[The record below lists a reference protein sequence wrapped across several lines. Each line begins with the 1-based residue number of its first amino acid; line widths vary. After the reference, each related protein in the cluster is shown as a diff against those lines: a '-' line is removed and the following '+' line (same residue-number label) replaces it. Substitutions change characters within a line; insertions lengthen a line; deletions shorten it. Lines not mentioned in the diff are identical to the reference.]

1 MKISRNVTTADLTLF
16 AKRLRSMNERT
27 NIPFY
32 IFAPDYRDS
41 SGGIR
46 VLHYL
51 CHILNEMGEEAYIVN
66 AKKTSPHLR
75 TPKLTYSQL
84 EQHFLAGLNPA
95 TIYPEIIWK
104 NPANTPIIVRWLL
117 NIPGHLGKPL
127 EFEAKD
133 IICFY
138 EAWCMP
144 PDLQGQQLF
153 IHPVNHVFFH
163 NDNNP
168 DDKHRTLE
176 CYYANKYFLGGKPI
190 LDEHKSLISL
200 GQDIKRSH
208 KEIAAIFRK
217 AKVLY
222 CYEPSGIISEA
233 QACGCPVI
241 LVRSEYW
248 PLGPDD
254 THHHIPGLAI
264 HGEPDSLARARES
277 LRRIPETHMK
287 ARDNS
292 WTMTRQMVEAV
303 YRAEADLKT
312 NGKPLLNKLQQL
324 WALASEDRIVHVAQL
339 RKYYEDSGIHLAE
352 IDASETKPEL
362 DPEQQYAAYIAA
374 STEKIRDIATAT
386 ITANQVLRPATPD
399 TPEVS
404 LPDTLITIV
413 VRTTNKTLHL
423 LANTLDSL
431 AVTTPCWQLVVV
443 SNLDEPAEL
452 EGIASIHWVSASSS
466 EERKSLVDQA
476 VATLRCTWVI
486 EMPSG
491 TILTDRLFQQLQ
503 TIDTETVSA
512 VFFDDD
518 LYDDSGKQHSPRFK
532 PGVNPE
538 ALRSTD
544 LAGAICVKREHWLET
559 GGTWQNGETSWYYKL
574 LKVAHAYGWKSIK
587 HVPQVLLSYAERY
600 RSNSDACLLA
610 IDQHLQES
618 GSDARISLI
627 DNDSW
632 SILQNLPSPPPSVD
646 VFIYT
651 QGDLGLIERCLTS
664 LTEITTYPNF
674 QVGLTVDTN
683 EADPDL
689 EAWLD
694 IFAAKNP
701 RAPIIRKQANE
712 SFAAMANQAMAGS
725 AADYSLFMND
735 ESVAIQK
742 EWLDELVRACSQD
755 GVSGASPRLLKSGTK
770 LLENTGYVLGLNG
783 WRAPAFCGQANIK
796 LPGQFDWI
804 DCTRDITT
812 LTSSCFI
819 VRNSAVTLAGQ
830 MDAEKFSDQMAIADL
845 SLRLFDS
852 GQRLLYVPRANLA
865 GSSELPAPLDGTLE
879 VQMRYLFERKK
890 NAESFQKRW
899 WPRYANDPFWNPNLS
914 LIENTPT
921 PEIEYFADWFLGDEG
936 KPKIL
941 THVVANAQADF
952 RVTSPLHAL
961 RKKNLVSTCVWKQRL
976 FAAPR
981 YHTVSELSRLNPD
994 VHIVQNYI
1002 HDNALAAM
1010 NEWQKMRHRPFTI
1023 YALDDVITD
1032 IDPSNP
1038 FFKNFSANSRTRL
1051 KYALARCDRMV
1062 VSTDFLADLYQHLI
1076 ADIRVVPNR
1085 LEMEKWLPL
1094 RSKKRTG
1101 KKPRVGWAGGTTHQR
1116 DLLLLKEVIEQ
1127 TRDEADWIF
1136 FGMCPEEILPLI
1148 KESYPFVPFEDYPA
1162 FLASLN
1168 FDIAVAPLADTIFNR
1183 GKSNLRLLELG
1194 ILGLP
1199 VICTDIDPYRDSPAC
1214 RVDNTVNAWVSAL
1227 RERIHDA
1234 EARETEGGTMRR
1246 WVTEKFLLEN
1256 HLDDWLAA
1264 HMPN

>member
-1 MKISRNVTTADLTLF
+1 MDITNKPASSFYESKHFPYYIASPDFSRN
-16 AKRLRSMNERT
+16 
-27 NIPFY
+27 
-32 IFAPDYRDS
+32 S
-41 SGGIR
+41 SGPR
-46 VLHYL
+46 MLHSL
-51 CHILNEMGEEAYIVN
+51 CHMLNELGYEAYIT
-66 AKKTSPHLR
+66 AKVISHWLR
-75 TPKLTYSQL
+75 TPQLTP
-84 EQHFLAGLNPA
+84 EIIAKHKA
-95 TIYPEIIWK
+95 TNRLPIAVYPEIAKGNILGA
-104 NPANTPIIVRWLL
+104 PVVARWILNQAGHIGGDEEFDPNELL
-117 NIPGHLGKPL
+117 FYWDKWTLKGHEVADRLFFPSVDTRIFNQLGS
-127 EFEAKD
+127 ED
-133 IICFY
+133 I
-138 EAWCMP
+138 ER
-144 PDLQGQQLF
+144 QGY
-153 IHPVNHVFFH
+153 
-163 NDNNP
+163 
-168 DDKHRTLE
+168 
-176 CYYANKYFLGGKPI
+176 CYYAHKYLHYGGKI
-190 LDEHKSLISL
+190 AKRIADGGISL
-200 GQDIKRSH
+200 CQDIPRTTEEIVAILRRS
-208 KEIAAIFRK
+208 
-217 AKVLY
+217 KVLY
-222 CYEPSGIISEA
+222 CYEPSNMVAEANACGCQVILVDSEYMRRFNMEHFLHLERISEA
-233 QACGCPVI
+233 KIDFSYTPNPSPPKCLADADRDETVISRAFDNFVKKTQAAAKTYAEIFQKTAFDFASFEAGSTDI
-241 LVRSEYW
+241 KYSLEQKYSSY
-248 PLGPDD
+248 
-254 THHHIPGLAI
+254 LAACEEKTREI
-264 HGEPDSLARARES
+264 KKKVTRLATSLDA
-277 LRRIPETHMK
+277 P
-287 ARDNS
+287 
-292 WTMTRQMVEAV
+292 EAV
-303 YRAEADLKT
+303 
-312 NGKPLLNKLQQL
+312 Q
-324 WALASEDRIVHVAQL
+324 
-339 RKYYEDSGIHLAE
+339 
-352 IDASETKPEL
+352 PE
-362 DPEQQYAAYIAA
+362 
-374 STEKIRDIATAT
+374 
-386 ITANQVLRPATPD
+386 NNF
-399 TPEVS
+399 
-404 LPDTLITIV
+404 ITIIV
-413 VRTTNKTLHL
+413 KTTKSTLHL

-431 AVTTPCWQLVVV
+431 AANSALCWHLIVV
-443 SNLDEPAEL
+443 SNAEEPPELD
-452 EGIASIHWVSASSS
+452 GIDRIYWISTDTQ
-466 EERKSLVDQA
+466 EEAKSRIDTT
-476 VATLRCTWVI
+476 VAALGSTWVI
-486 EMPSG
+486 ELPSG
-491 TILTDRLFQQLQ
+491 TTINERLFEQLLSFNYL
-503 TIDTETVSA
+503 EASA

-518 LYDDSGKQHSPRFK
+518 VYDEQGKHHSPRFK

-544 LAGAICVKREHWLET
+544 LAGPLCVLREVWFET
-559 GGTWQNGETSWYYKL
+559 GGAWQHGEAAWYCRL
-574 LKVAHAYGWKSIK
+574 LRVAQTRGWLTIR
-587 HVPQVLLSYAERY
+587 HVPQILLSFAEGY
-600 RSNSDACLLA
+600 RSNADACLFAL
-610 IDQHLQES
+610 DQHLQETAPEAS
-618 GSDARISLI
+618 ISMI
-627 DNDSW
+627 NKDSW
-632 SILQNLPSPPPSVD
+632 SVVHNLPSPPPSVD
-646 VFIYT
+646 VFINS
-651 QGDLGLIERCLTS
+651 QGDLGLLERCLAS
-664 LTEITTYPNF
+664 LRDITDYPRF
-674 QVGLTVDTN
+674 QVGLIIDNSDT
-683 EADPDL
+683 DPDL
-689 EAWLD
+689 DNWLEKFSVNNPEALVLRAQGNG
-694 IFAAKNP
+694 FAAS
-701 RAPIIRKQANE
+701 ANKAI
-712 SFAAMANQAMAGS
+712 SGS
-725 AADYSLFMND
+725 TADFSLFIND
-735 ESVAIQK
+735 ESVVIQK
-742 EWLDELVRACSQD
+742 EWLDELVRACAQD
-755 GVSGASPRLLKSGTK
+755 GISGASPRLLKSGTK
-770 LLENTGYVLGLNG
+770 LLENTGHVLGLNG

-819 VRNSAVTLAGQ
+819 VRNSAVNLAGG
-830 MDAEKFSDQMAIADL
+830 MDAEKFSDQTAIADL

-879 VQMRYLFERKK
+879 VQMHYLFERKK

-1010 NEWQKMRHRPFTI
+1010 NEWQKMRPRPFTI

-1062 VSTDFLADLYQHLI
+1062 VSTDFLADLYQNLI

-1101 KKPRVGWAGGTTHQR
+1101 KKPRIGWAGGTTHQR